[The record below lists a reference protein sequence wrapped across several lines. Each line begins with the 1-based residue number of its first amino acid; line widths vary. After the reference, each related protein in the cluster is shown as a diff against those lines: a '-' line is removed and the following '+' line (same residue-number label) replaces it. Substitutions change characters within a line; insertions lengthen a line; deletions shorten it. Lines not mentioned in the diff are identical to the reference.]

1 MIYTTYKYK
10 LDKGDAD
17 DDYPMPFFKV
27 IKNPRHQ
34 IYAIV

>member
-27 IKNPRHQ
+27 KCFWIKCF
-34 IYAIV
+34 